1 MNLILALAVAVLIGS
16 GCYLL
21 LKHDLIR
28 VVVGVLLISNGANLF
43 IMVAGLERGAAPIYP
58 IADVEGVADPLVQ
71 AMTLTA
77 IVITFSVSALLLSL
91 IYRVYIAHE
100 TVDTDTLAA
109 VEERE
114 DRLNEASDGADEPE
128 DDEVV
133 LASEGRAA

>member
-1 MNLILALAVAVLIGS
+1 MNLILALAIAILIGS
-16 GCYLL
+16 GSYLL

-28 VVVGVLLISNGANLF
+28 VVVGMLLISNAANLF
-43 IMVAGLERGAAPIYP
+43 IMVSGLQRGVAPIYP
-58 IADVEGVADPLVQ
+58 MSDVGAAADPLVQ

-114 DRLNEASDGADEPE
+114 DRVAEIDDGMDQVDAD
-128 DDEVV
+128 VIA
-133 LASEGRAA
+133 LASEDEAA